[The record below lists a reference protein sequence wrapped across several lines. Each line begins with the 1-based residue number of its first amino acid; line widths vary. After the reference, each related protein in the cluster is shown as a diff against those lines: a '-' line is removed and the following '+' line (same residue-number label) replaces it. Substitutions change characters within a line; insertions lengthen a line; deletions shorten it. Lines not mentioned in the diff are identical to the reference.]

1 MKKWYDEE
9 YEFTVEVTGFL
20 RGDHTEKKTPEGS
33 RITARTFGE
42 FDLFVDGQPVSF
54 PRSKAKE
61 LLAYLID
68 RQGGGISRATA
79 AAVLWEDSLY
89 DQSMQKQLDVIIRS
103 LRSTLES
110 VGAQDIFEMQAYFSN
125 NSIEDMRARVC
136 QSQVRFGEEIAAFMR
151 YVEMR
156 DSESDAAIER
166 AVAEELELV
175 EEGDIL
181 F

>member
-1 MKKWYDEE
+1 MSASAILIRPFNEIMFQFYHDLS
-9 YEFTVEVTGFL
+9 F
-20 RGDHTEKKTPEGS
+20 HS
-33 RITARTFGE
+33 RIIMEETVKQMIRESLEKRIYGL
-42 FDLFVDGQPVSF
+42 D
-54 PRSKAKE
+54 R
-61 LLAYLID
+61 ID
-68 RQGGGISRATA
+68 NILTNDVLISRWLTCIMALGYNQNEIEA
-79 AAVLWEDSLY
+79 A
-89 DQSMQKQLDVIIRS
+89 
-103 LRSTLES
+103 
-110 VGAQDIFEMQAYFSN
+110 AQDIFEMQAYFSN
-125 NSIEDMRARVC
+125 NSIEDVRARVC